1 MSDENNELIVEN
13 INQILKSSN
22 VPVLWWKL
30 LTVSTVQFIEGFPKQ
45 PLGYKPVA
53 QVLNYN

>member
-22 VPVLWWKL
+22 VVLWWKL
-30 LTVSTVQFIEGFPKQ
+30 LTVSTLQFIEGFPKQ
-45 PLGYKPVA
+45 PLDYKPVA
-53 QVLNYN
+53 KVFNYT